1 MPEIIENNSNHK
13 ILVTE
18 DEESVREI
26 IKWALEENGF
36 EVITAVNGKDA
47 LDKFKKHEFHL
58 VLSDIKMPVMTGM
71 ELLKNI
77 KNLDPD
83 MPVIMVTAV
92 SDVNIALDA
101 LKNGAYDYVTK
112 PFNIEELLVA
122 VKRALEK
129 RELILKNLEYQ
140 EYLEKKVEEQ
150 TREIKNLYLNAIKSL
165 VFALEAK
172 DKYTEGHSK
181 RVTFYA
187 CEIAKRMRLSALLIH
202 KIHLAGLLHD
212 IGKIGVRESILNKPG
227 KLTPDEYRHIYDHP
241 VVGAKILTPVLKDKD
256 ILNFIRHHHERYDG
270 SGRPDKL
277 LGEEIPLGAR
287 ILAVADTF
295 DAMTSD
301 RPYRKALTV
310 DFAIKEIKRCS
321 GSQFDPVVVIH
332 FLDFVEE
339 KLEKIVYIKPV
350 LSEIFPE
357 IEKEE
362 FLVEN
367 I

>member
-1 MPEIIENNSNHK
+1 MVEGIDNSKYK

-26 IKWALEENGF
+26 ISWCLKENGYSVVTAENGKVALE
-36 EVITAVNGKDA
+36 
-47 LDKFKKHEFHL
+47 KFKKDTFHL
-58 VLSDIKMPVMTGM
+58 ILSDIKMPQMTGI
-71 ELLKNI
+71 ELLKEI
-77 KNLDPD
+77 KRIDSD

-112 PFNIEELLVA
+112 PFNLEELIIA

-129 RELILKNLEYQ
+129 RELILKNKEYQ
-140 EYLEKKVEEQ
+140 QFLEQKVEEQ
-150 TREIKNLYLNAIKSL
+150 TREIKTLYLNAIKSL

-187 CEIAKRMRLSALLIH
+187 CEIAKRMGLSNLMIH

-212 IGKIGVRESILNKPG
+212 IGKIGVKESILNKPG
-227 KLTPDEYRHIYDHP
+227 KLTNDEYKHIYDHP
-241 VVGAKILTPVLKDKD
+241 VTGAKILTPVLKDKD
-256 ILNFIRHHHERYDG
+256 ILSFIRHHHERYDG
-270 SGRPDKL
+270 TGRPDGLK
-277 LGEEIPLGAR
+277 GEEIPLGAR

-295 DAMTSD
+295 DAITSD

-310 DFAIKEIKRCS
+310 DFALKEIKRCS
-321 GSQFDPVVVIH
+321 GSQFDPIVVIH
-332 FLDFVEE
+332 FMDFAEE
-339 KLEKIVYIKPV
+339 KLKNVIYIKPV
-350 LSEIFPE
+350 INDIFPE
-357 IEKEE
+357 IEREE

-367 I
+367 M

>member
-1 MPEIIENNSNHK
+1 MIQITDNSKYK

-18 DEESVREI
+18 DEENVREI
-26 IKWALEENGF
+26 ISWALEESGF
-36 EVITAVNGKDA
+36 KVVTAENGKIA
-47 LDKFKKHEFHL
+47 LEKFKEDEFHL

-77 KNLDPD
+77 KLLDPD

-129 RELILKNLEYQ
+129 RELTLKNLEYQ
-140 EYLEKKVEEQ
+140 KYLEKKVEEQ

-187 CEIAKRMRLSALLIH
+187 CEIAKKMKLPALMIH

-227 KLTPDEYRHIYDHP
+227 KLTDEEYKHIYDHP

-256 ILNFIRHHHERYDG
+256 ILNFIRHHHERFDG
-270 SGRPDKL
+270 TGRPDGLK
-277 LGEEIPLGAR
+277 GDEIPLGAR

-310 DFAIKEIKRCS
+310 DFAIKELKRCS
-321 GSQFDPVVVIH
+321 GSQFDPTVVIY
-332 FLDFVEE
+332 FLDFAEE
-339 KLEKIVYIKPV
+339 KLQKVEYIKPV
-350 LSEIFPE
+350 LTDIFPE
-357 IEKEE
+357 LEKEE

-367 I
+367 L